1 MLLWEQ
7 KTLILYYRE
16 QHMTYR
22 QIGEKLGLSPDTVK
36 TFCRRK
42 RAQSERTEESV
53 QAQCRNCGAPV
64 HLLPGR
70 RERLF
75 CSPACRTA
83 YWRKHNLLG
92 GTPRYCAGCG
102 ALLTGGSAS
111 RKYCGHA
118 CYIRH
123 RFGSTAS
130 PSGESEKET
139 HSRRLEA
146 DPTAAAANK
155 KPTASPREEAEPTAS
170 ILTKEQQFER
180 ELNYRAALSIA
191 KQMREDGLVTPKE
204 FVQIDRFLRRKFSP
218 VWGGLYQNN
227 P

>member
-1 MLLWEQ
+1 MTKEQ

-36 TFCRRK
+36 TFCRRNGAQTGK
-42 RAQSERTEESV
+42 TAQSAECR
-53 QAQCRNCGAPV
+53 CRNCGAPV
-64 HLLPGR
+64 HPLPGR

-92 GTPRYCAGCG
+92 KDPRYCAGCG

-111 RKYCGHA
+111 RKYCSHA

-123 RFGSTAS
+123 RFGSSAA
-130 PSGESEKET
+130 PSAPQREAKAPHLEK
-139 HSRRLEA
+139 
-146 DPTAAAANK
+146 
-155 KPTASPREEAEPTAS
+155 AEPLVPL
-170 ILTKEQQFER
+170 LTKEQFER

-191 KQMREDGLVTPKE
+191 KQMREGGLVTPGE

-227 P
+227 A

>member
-1 MLLWEQ
+1 MTKEQ

-36 TFCRRK
+36 TFCRRNTP
-42 RAQSERTEESV
+42 QEDRTEAS
-53 QAQCRNCGAPV
+53 ASSQCRNCGAPV
-64 HLLPGR
+64 HPLPGR

-92 GTPRYCAGCG
+92 KDPRYCAGCG

-111 RKYCGHA
+111 RKYCSHA

-123 RFGSTAS
+123 RFGSSAA
-130 PSGESEKET
+130 PSAPQREAKAPHLEK
-139 HSRRLEA
+139 
-146 DPTAAAANK
+146 
-155 KPTASPREEAEPTAS
+155 AEPLVPL
-170 ILTKEQQFER
+170 LTKEQFER

-191 KQMREDGLVTPKE
+191 KQMREDGLVTPGE

-227 P
+227 A

>member
-1 MLLWEQ
+1 MTKEQ

-36 TFCRRK
+36 TFCRRNTP
-42 RAQSERTEESV
+42 QEDRTEAS
-53 QAQCRNCGAPV
+53 ASSQCRNCGAPV
-64 HLLPGR
+64 HPLPGR

-92 GTPRYCAGCG
+92 KDPRYCAGCG

-123 RFGSTAS
+123 RFGSSAA
-130 PSGESEKET
+130 PSAPQREAKTPHLEK
-139 HSRRLEA
+139 
-146 DPTAAAANK
+146 
-155 KPTASPREEAEPTAS
+155 AEPLVPL
-170 ILTKEQQFER
+170 LTKEQFER
-180 ELNYRAALSIA
+180 ELNYRAVLSIA
-191 KQMREDGLVTPKE
+191 NQMREDGLVTPGE
-204 FVQIDRFLRRKFSP
+204 FVQIDTFLRRKFSP
-218 VWGGLYQNN
+218 VWGGLYHNN
-227 P
+227 A

>member
-1 MLLWEQ
+1 MTKEQ
-7 KTLILYYRE
+7 KILVLHYRE

-111 RKYCGHA
+111 RKYCSHA

-123 RFGSTAS
+123 RFGSSAA
-130 PSGESEKET
+130 PSAPQREAKTPHLEK
-139 HSRRLEA
+139 
-146 DPTAAAANK
+146 
-155 KPTASPREEAEPTAS
+155 AEPLVPL
-170 ILTKEQQFER
+170 LTKEQFER

-191 KQMREDGLVTPKE
+191 KQMREDGLVTPGE

-227 P
+227 A

>member
-1 MLLWEQ
+1 MTKEQ

-36 TFCRRK
+36 TFCRRNTP
-42 RAQSERTEESV
+42 QEDRTETSTSS
-53 QAQCRNCGAPV
+53 QCRNCGAPV
-64 HLLPGR
+64 HPLPGR

-92 GTPRYCAGCG
+92 KDPRYCAGCG

-111 RKYCGHA
+111 RKYCSHA

-123 RFGSTAS
+123 RFGSSAA
-130 PSGESEKET
+130 PSAPQREAKAPHLEK
-139 HSRRLEA
+139 
-146 DPTAAAANK
+146 
-155 KPTASPREEAEPTAS
+155 AEPLVPL
-170 ILTKEQQFER
+170 LTKEQFER

-191 KQMREDGLVTPKE
+191 KQMREDGLVTPGE

>member
-1 MLLWEQ
+1 MTKEQ

-36 TFCRRK
+36 TFCRRNTP
-42 RAQSERTEESV
+42 QEDRTEAS
-53 QAQCRNCGAPV
+53 ASSQCRNCGAPV
-64 HLLPGR
+64 HPLPGR

-92 GTPRYCAGCG
+92 KDPRYCAGCG

-111 RKYCGHA
+111 RKYCSHA

-123 RFGSTAS
+123 RFGSSAA
-130 PSGESEKET
+130 PSAPQREAKTPHLEK
-139 HSRRLEA
+139 
-146 DPTAAAANK
+146 
-155 KPTASPREEAEPTAS
+155 AEPLVPL
-170 ILTKEQQFER
+170 LTKEQFER

-191 KQMREDGLVTPKE
+191 KQMREDGLVTPGE
-204 FVQIDRFLRRKFSP
+204 FVQIDTFLRRKFSP

>member
-1 MLLWEQ
+1 MTKEQ
-7 KTLILYYRE
+7 KTLILHYRE

-111 RKYCGHA
+111 RKYCSHA

-123 RFGSTAS
+123 RFGSSAA
-130 PSGESEKET
+130 PSAPQREAKAPHLEK
-139 HSRRLEA
+139 
-146 DPTAAAANK
+146 
-155 KPTASPREEAEPTAS
+155 AEPLVPL
-170 ILTKEQQFER
+170 LTKEQFER
-180 ELNYRAALSIA
+180 ELNYRVALSIA
-191 KQMREDGLVTPKE
+191 KQMREGGLVTPGE
-204 FVQIDRFLRRKFSP
+204 FVQIDTFLRRKFSP

-227 P
+227 A

>member
-1 MLLWEQ
+1 MTKEQ
-7 KTLILYYRE
+7 KTLILHYRE

-36 TFCRRK
+36 TFCRRNTP
-42 RAQSERTEESV
+42 REDRTETSTSS
-53 QAQCRNCGAPV
+53 QCRNCGAPV
-64 HLLPGR
+64 HPLPGR

-92 GTPRYCAGCG
+92 KDPRYCAGCG

-111 RKYCGHA
+111 RKYCSHA

-123 RFGSTAS
+123 RFGSSAA
-130 PSGESEKET
+130 PSAPQREAKAPHLEK
-139 HSRRLEA
+139 
-146 DPTAAAANK
+146 
-155 KPTASPREEAEPTAS
+155 AEPLVPL
-170 ILTKEQQFER
+170 LTKEQFER
-180 ELNYRAALSIA
+180 ELNYRAAFSIA
-191 KQMREDGLVTPKE
+191 KQMREDGLVTPGE

-227 P
+227 A

>member
-1 MLLWEQ
+1 MTKEQ

-22 QIGEKLGLSPDTVK
+22 QIGEKLELSPDTVK
-36 TFCRRK
+36 TFCRRNTP
-42 RAQSERTEESV
+42 QEDRTEAS
-53 QAQCRNCGAPV
+53 ASSQCRNCGAPV
-64 HLLPGR
+64 HPLPGR

-92 GTPRYCAGCG
+92 KDPRYCAGCG

-111 RKYCGHA
+111 RKYCSHA

-123 RFGSTAS
+123 RFGSSAA
-130 PSGESEKET
+130 PSAPQREAKTPHLEK
-139 HSRRLEA
+139 
-146 DPTAAAANK
+146 
-155 KPTASPREEAEPTAS
+155 AEPLVPL
-170 ILTKEQQFER
+170 LTKEQFER

-191 KQMREDGLVTPKE
+191 RQMREGGLVTPGE

-227 P
+227 T

>member
-36 TFCRRK
+36 TFCRRNTP
-42 RAQSERTEESV
+42 REDRTETSTSS
-53 QAQCRNCGAPV
+53 QCRNCGAPV
-64 HLLPGR
+64 HPLPGR

-92 GTPRYCAGCG
+92 KDPRYCAGCG

-111 RKYCGHA
+111 RKYCSHA

-123 RFGSTAS
+123 RFGSSAA
-130 PSGESEKET
+130 PSAPQREAKTPHLEK
-139 HSRRLEA
+139 
-146 DPTAAAANK
+146 
-155 KPTASPREEAEPTAS
+155 AEPLVPL
-170 ILTKEQQFER
+170 LTKEQFER
-180 ELNYRAALSIA
+180 ELNYRAVLSIA
-191 KQMREDGLVTPKE
+191 RQMREDGLVTPGE

-227 P
+227 A

>member
-36 TFCRRK
+36 TFCRRNTP
-42 RAQSERTEESV
+42 REDRTEAS
-53 QAQCRNCGAPV
+53 ASSQCRNCGAPV
-64 HLLPGR
+64 HPLPGR

-92 GTPRYCAGCG
+92 KDPRYCAGCG

-111 RKYCGHA
+111 RKYCSHA

-123 RFGSTAS
+123 RFGSSAA
-130 PSGESEKET
+130 PSALQREAKAPHLEK
-139 HSRRLEA
+139 
-146 DPTAAAANK
+146 
-155 KPTASPREEAEPTAS
+155 AEPLVPL
-170 ILTKEQQFER
+170 LTKEQFER
-180 ELNYRAALSIA
+180 ELNYRAALSITR
-191 KQMREDGLVTPKE
+191 QMREDGLVTPGE
-204 FVQIDRFLRRKFSP
+204 FVQIDTFLRRKFSP
-218 VWGGLYQNN
+218 VWGCLYQNN
-227 P
+227 T

>member
-1 MLLWEQ
+1 MTQEQ
-7 KTLILYYRE
+7 KILILHYRE

-36 TFCRRK
+36 TFCRRNGAQTGK
-42 RAQSERTEESV
+42 TAQSAECR
-53 QAQCRNCGAPV
+53 CRNCGAPV

-92 GTPRYCAGCG
+92 KDPRYCAGCG

-111 RKYCGHA
+111 RKYCSHA

-123 RFGSTAS
+123 RFGSSAA
-130 PSGESEKET
+130 PSAPQREAKAPHLEK
-139 HSRRLEA
+139 
-146 DPTAAAANK
+146 
-155 KPTASPREEAEPTAS
+155 AEPLVPL
-170 ILTKEQQFER
+170 LTKEQFER
-180 ELNYRAALSIA
+180 ELNYRVALSIA
-191 KQMREDGLVTPKE
+191 KQMREGGLVTPGE

>member
-1 MLLWEQ
+1 MTQEQ
-7 KTLILYYRE
+7 KILILHYRE

-36 TFCRRK
+36 TFCRRNGAQTGK
-42 RAQSERTEESV
+42 TAQSAECR
-53 QAQCRNCGAPV
+53 CRNCGAPV
-64 HLLPGR
+64 HPLPGR

-92 GTPRYCAGCG
+92 KDPRYCAGCG

-111 RKYCGHA
+111 RKYCSHA

-130 PSGESEKET
+130 PSGESEKAT
-139 HSRRLEA
+139 LSRRLEA
-146 DPTAAAANK
+146 YPTAAATNK
-155 KPTASPREEAEPTAS
+155 KPTASPREEAEPAAPM
-170 ILTKEQQFER
+170 LTKEQFER
-180 ELNYRAALSIA
+180 ELNYRVALSIA
-191 KQMREDGLVTPKE
+191 RQMREGGLVTPGE

-227 P
+227 A

>member
-1 MLLWEQ
+1 M
-7 KTLILYYRE
+7 LYYRE
-16 QHMTYR
+16 HNMTYR
-22 QIGEKLGLSPDTVK
+22 EIGEKLGLSPDTVK
-36 TFCRRK
+36 TFCRRNTP
-42 RAQSERTEESV
+42 QEDRTEAS
-53 QAQCRNCGAPV
+53 ASSQCRNCGAPV

-111 RKYCGHA
+111 RKYCSHA

-123 RFGSTAS
+123 RFGSSAA
-130 PSGESEKET
+130 PSAPQREAKAPHLEK
-139 HSRRLEA
+139 
-146 DPTAAAANK
+146 
-155 KPTASPREEAEPTAS
+155 AEPLVPL
-170 ILTKEQQFER
+170 LTKEQFER

-191 KQMREDGLVTPKE
+191 RQMREGGLVTPGE

-227 P
+227 T

>member
-36 TFCRRK
+36 TFCRRNTP
-42 RAQSERTEESV
+42 REDRTEAS
-53 QAQCRNCGAPV
+53 ASSQCRNCGAPV
-64 HLLPGR
+64 HPLPGR

-92 GTPRYCAGCG
+92 KDPRYCAGCG
-102 ALLTGGSAS
+102 ALLTGGSVS
-111 RKYCGHA
+111 RKYCSHA

-123 RFGSTAS
+123 RFGSSAA
-130 PSGESEKET
+130 PSAPQREAKTPHLEK
-139 HSRRLEA
+139 
-146 DPTAAAANK
+146 
-155 KPTASPREEAEPTAS
+155 AEPLVPL
-170 ILTKEQQFER
+170 LTKEQFER
-180 ELNYRAALSIA
+180 ELNYRAVLSIA
-191 KQMREDGLVTPKE
+191 RQMREGGLVTPGE

>member
-1 MLLWEQ
+1 MTQEQ
-7 KTLILYYRE
+7 KILILHYRE

-36 TFCRRK
+36 TFCRRNTP
-42 RAQSERTEESV
+42 QEDRTEAS
-53 QAQCRNCGAPV
+53 ASSQCRNCGAPV
-64 HLLPGR
+64 HPLPGR

-92 GTPRYCAGCG
+92 KDPRYCAGCG

-123 RFGSTAS
+123 RFGSSAA
-130 PSGESEKET
+130 PSAPQREAKTPHLEK
-139 HSRRLEA
+139 
-146 DPTAAAANK
+146 
-155 KPTASPREEAEPTAS
+155 AEPLVPL
-170 ILTKEQQFER
+170 LTKEQFER

-191 KQMREDGLVTPKE
+191 RQMREGGLVTPGE

>member
-1 MLLWEQ
+1 MTKEQ

-36 TFCRRK
+36 TFCRRNTP
-42 RAQSERTEESV
+42 REDRTEAS
-53 QAQCRNCGAPV
+53 ASSQCRNCGAPV
-64 HLLPGR
+64 HPLPGR

-92 GTPRYCAGCG
+92 KDPRYCAGCG

-111 RKYCGHA
+111 RKYCSHA

-123 RFGSTAS
+123 RFGSSAA
-130 PSGESEKET
+130 PSAPQREAKTPHLEK
-139 HSRRLEA
+139 
-146 DPTAAAANK
+146 
-155 KPTASPREEAEPTAS
+155 AEPLVPL
-170 ILTKEQQFER
+170 LTKEQFER
-180 ELNYRAALSIA
+180 ELNYRVALSIA
-191 KQMREDGLVTPKE
+191 RQMREGGLVTPGE

>member
-1 MLLWEQ
+1 MTKEQ

-36 TFCRRK
+36 TFCRRNTPW
-42 RAQSERTEESV
+42 EDRTEAS
-53 QAQCRNCGAPV
+53 ASSQCRNCGAPV
-64 HLLPGR
+64 HPLPGR

-75 CSPACRTA
+75 CCPACRTA

-92 GTPRYCAGCG
+92 KDPRYCAGCG

-111 RKYCGHA
+111 RKYCSHA
-118 CYIRH
+118 CYISH
-123 RFGSTAS
+123 RFGSSAA
-130 PSGESEKET
+130 PSAPQREAKAPHLEK
-139 HSRRLEA
+139 
-146 DPTAAAANK
+146 
-155 KPTASPREEAEPTAS
+155 AEPLVPL
-170 ILTKEQQFER
+170 LTKEQFER

-191 KQMREDGLVTPKE
+191 KQMREDGLVTPGE
-204 FVQIDRFLRRKFSP
+204 FVQIDTFLRRKFSP

>member
-1 MLLWEQ
+1 MTQEQ
-7 KTLILYYRE
+7 KILILHYRE

-36 TFCRRK
+36 TFCRRNTP
-42 RAQSERTEESV
+42 REDRTETSTSS
-53 QAQCRNCGAPV
+53 QCRNCGAPV
-64 HLLPGR
+64 HPLPGR

-92 GTPRYCAGCG
+92 KDPRYCAGCG

-111 RKYCGHA
+111 RKYCSHA

-123 RFGSTAS
+123 RFGSSAA
-130 PSGESEKET
+130 PSAPQREAKTPHLEK
-139 HSRRLEA
+139 
-146 DPTAAAANK
+146 
-155 KPTASPREEAEPTAS
+155 AEPLVPL
-170 ILTKEQQFER
+170 LTKEQFER

-191 KQMREDGLVTPKE
+191 RQMREGGLVTPGE

-227 P
+227 T

>member
-1 MLLWEQ
+1 MTKEQ

-64 HLLPGR
+64 HPLPGR

-92 GTPRYCAGCG
+92 YCAGCG

-111 RKYCGHA
+111 RKYCSHA

-123 RFGSTAS
+123 RFGITAS

-146 DPTAAAANK
+146 DPAAAATNK
-155 KPTASPREEAEPTAS
+155 KPTASPREEAEPTAP
-170 ILTKEQQFER
+170 ILTKEQFER

-191 KQMREDGLVTPKE
+191 KQMREDGLVTPGE
-204 FVQIDRFLRRKFSP
+204 FVQIDGFLRRKFSP

>member
-1 MLLWEQ
+1 MTKEQ

-36 TFCRRK
+36 TFCRRNTP
-42 RAQSERTEESV
+42 QEGRTEAS
-53 QAQCRNCGAPV
+53 ASSQCRNCGAPV
-64 HLLPGR
+64 HPLPGR

-92 GTPRYCAGCG
+92 KDPRYCAGCG

-111 RKYCGHA
+111 RKYCSHA

-123 RFGSTAS
+123 RFGSSAA
-130 PSGESEKET
+130 PSAPQREAKAPHLEK
-139 HSRRLEA
+139 
-146 DPTAAAANK
+146 
-155 KPTASPREEAEPTAS
+155 AEPLVPL
-170 ILTKEQQFER
+170 LTKEQFER
-180 ELNYRAALSIA
+180 ELNYRVALSIA
-191 KQMREDGLVTPKE
+191 RQMREGGLVTPGE
-204 FVQIDRFLRRKFSP
+204 FVQTDRFLRRKFSP

>member
-1 MLLWEQ
+1 MTKEQ
-7 KTLILYYRE
+7 KILVLHYRE

-111 RKYCGHA
+111 RKYCSHA

-123 RFGSTAS
+123 RFGSSAA
-130 PSGESEKET
+130 PSAPQREAKAPHLEK
-139 HSRRLEA
+139 
-146 DPTAAAANK
+146 
-155 KPTASPREEAEPTAS
+155 AEPLVPL
-170 ILTKEQQFER
+170 LTKEQFER

-191 KQMREDGLVTPKE
+191 KQMREDGLVTPGE

-227 P
+227 A

>member
-1 MLLWEQ
+1 MTKEQ
-7 KTLILYYRE
+7 KTLILHYRE

-64 HLLPGR
+64 HPLPGR

-83 YWRKHNLLG
+83 YWRRHNLLG

-130 PSGESEKET
+130 PSGESEKAT

-146 DPTAAAANK
+146 DTTEAAANK

-170 ILTKEQQFER
+170 ILTKEQFER

-227 P
+227 T

>member
-1 MLLWEQ
+1 MTKEQ

-64 HLLPGR
+64 HPLPGR

-92 GTPRYCAGCG
+92 KDPRYCAGCG

-111 RKYCGHA
+111 RKYCSYA

-123 RFGSTAS
+123 RFGSSAA
-130 PSGESEKET
+130 PSAPQREAKTPHLEK
-139 HSRRLEA
+139 
-146 DPTAAAANK
+146 
-155 KPTASPREEAEPTAS
+155 AEPLVPL
-170 ILTKEQQFER
+170 LTKEQFER

-191 KQMREDGLVTPKE
+191 RQMREGGLVTPGE

-218 VWGGLYQNN
+218 VWGGLDQNN
-227 P
+227 T

>member
-1 MLLWEQ
+1 MTQEQ
-7 KTLILYYRE
+7 KILILHYRE

-64 HLLPGR
+64 HPLPGR

-75 CSPACRTA
+75 CCPACRTA

-92 GTPRYCAGCG
+92 KDPRYCAGCG

-111 RKYCGHA
+111 RKYCSHA

-123 RFGSTAS
+123 RFGSSAA
-130 PSGESEKET
+130 PSAPQREAKTPHLEK
-139 HSRRLEA
+139 
-146 DPTAAAANK
+146 
-155 KPTASPREEAEPTAS
+155 AEPLVPL
-170 ILTKEQQFER
+170 LTKEQFER
-180 ELNYRAALSIA
+180 ELNYRAVLSIA
-191 KQMREDGLVTPKE
+191 RQMREGGLVTPGE

-227 P
+227 A

>member
-1 MLLWEQ
+1 MTQEQ
-7 KTLILYYRE
+7 KILILHYRE

-36 TFCRRK
+36 TFCRRNTP
-42 RAQSERTEESV
+42 QEDRTEAS
-53 QAQCRNCGAPV
+53 ASSQCRNCGAPV
-64 HLLPGR
+64 HPLPGR

-92 GTPRYCAGCG
+92 GMPRYCAGCG

-111 RKYCGHA
+111 RKYCSHA

-123 RFGSTAS
+123 RFGSSAA
-130 PSGESEKET
+130 PSAPQREAKAPHLEK
-139 HSRRLEA
+139 
-146 DPTAAAANK
+146 
-155 KPTASPREEAEPTAS
+155 AEPLVPL
-170 ILTKEQQFER
+170 LTKEQFER
-180 ELNYRAALSIA
+180 ELNYRAVLSIA
-191 KQMREDGLVTPKE
+191 RQMREDGLVTPGE
-204 FVQIDRFLRRKFSP
+204 FVQIDTFLRRKFSP
-218 VWGGLYQNN
+218 VWGGLYPNN

>member
-1 MLLWEQ
+1 MTKEQ

-36 TFCRRK
+36 TFCRRNTP
-42 RAQSERTEESV
+42 QEDRTETSTSS
-53 QAQCRNCGAPV
+53 QCRNCGAPV
-64 HLLPGR
+64 HPLPGR

-92 GTPRYCAGCG
+92 KDPRYCAGCG

-111 RKYCGHA
+111 RKYCSHA

-123 RFGSTAS
+123 RFGSSAA
-130 PSGESEKET
+130 PSAPQREAKTPHLEK
-139 HSRRLEA
+139 
-146 DPTAAAANK
+146 
-155 KPTASPREEAEPTAS
+155 AEPLVPL
-170 ILTKEQQFER
+170 LTKEQFER

-191 KQMREDGLVTPKE
+191 KQMREDGLVTPGE
-204 FVQIDRFLRRKFSP
+204 FVQIDRFLRRKVSP

-227 P
+227 A

>member
-1 MLLWEQ
+1 MTQEQ
-7 KTLILYYRE
+7 KILILYYRE

-36 TFCRRK
+36 TFCRRNGAQTGK
-42 RAQSERTEESV
+42 TAQSAECR
-53 QAQCRNCGAPV
+53 CRNCGAPV
-64 HLLPGR
+64 HPLPGR

-92 GTPRYCAGCG
+92 KDPRYCAGCG

-123 RFGSTAS
+123 RFGSSAA
-130 PSGESEKET
+130 PSAPQREAKTPHLEK
-139 HSRRLEA
+139 
-146 DPTAAAANK
+146 
-155 KPTASPREEAEPTAS
+155 AEPLVPL
-170 ILTKEQQFER
+170 LTKEQFER

-191 KQMREDGLVTPKE
+191 RQMREGGLVTPGE

>member
-1 MLLWEQ
+1 MTKEQ

-36 TFCRRK
+36 TFCRRNTP
-42 RAQSERTEESV
+42 QEDRTEAS
-53 QAQCRNCGAPV
+53 ALSQCRNCGAPV
-64 HLLPGR
+64 HPLPGR

-111 RKYCGHA
+111 RKYCSHA

-123 RFGSTAS
+123 RFGSSAA
-130 PSGESEKET
+130 PSAPQREAKAPHLEK
-139 HSRRLEA
+139 
-146 DPTAAAANK
+146 
-155 KPTASPREEAEPTAS
+155 AEPLVPL
-170 ILTKEQQFER
+170 LTKEQFER
-180 ELNYRAALSIA
+180 ELNYRVALSIA
-191 KQMREDGLVTPKE
+191 RQMREGGLVTPGE

>member
-1 MLLWEQ
+1 MTKEQ

-36 TFCRRK
+36 TFCRRNTP
-42 RAQSERTEESV
+42 QEDRTETSTSS
-53 QAQCRNCGAPV
+53 QCRNCGAPV
-64 HLLPGR
+64 HPLPGR

-92 GTPRYCAGCG
+92 KDPRYCAGCG

-111 RKYCGHA
+111 RKYCSHA

-123 RFGSTAS
+123 RFGSSAA
-130 PSGESEKET
+130 PSAPQREAKTPHLEK
-139 HSRRLEA
+139 
-146 DPTAAAANK
+146 
-155 KPTASPREEAEPTAS
+155 AEPLVPL
-170 ILTKEQQFER
+170 LTKEQFER
-180 ELNYRAALSIA
+180 ELNYRVALSIA
-191 KQMREDGLVTPKE
+191 RQMREDGLVTPGE
-204 FVQIDRFLRRKFSP
+204 FVQIDRFLRLKFSP

>member
-1 MLLWEQ
+1 MTKEQ
-7 KTLILYYRE
+7 KTLILHYRE

-36 TFCRRK
+36 TFCRRNGAQAGK
-42 RAQSERTEESV
+42 TAQSAECR
-53 QAQCRNCGAPV
+53 CRNCGAPV
-64 HLLPGR
+64 HPLPGR

-92 GTPRYCAGCG
+92 KDPRYCAGCG

-111 RKYCGHA
+111 RKYCSHA

-123 RFGSTAS
+123 RFGSSAA
-130 PSGESEKET
+130 PSAPQREAKAPHLEK
-139 HSRRLEA
+139 
-146 DPTAAAANK
+146 
-155 KPTASPREEAEPTAS
+155 AEPLVPL
-170 ILTKEQQFER
+170 LTKEQFER
-180 ELNYRAALSIA
+180 ELNYRAVLSIA
-191 KQMREDGLVTPKE
+191 RQMREGGLVTPGE

>member
-1 MLLWEQ
+1 MTQEQ
-7 KTLILYYRE
+7 KILILHYRE

-36 TFCRRK
+36 TFCRRNTP
-42 RAQSERTEESV
+42 QEDRTEAS
-53 QAQCRNCGAPV
+53 ASSQCRNCGAPV
-64 HLLPGR
+64 HPLPGR

-92 GTPRYCAGCG
+92 KDPRYCAGCG

-111 RKYCGHA
+111 RKYCSHA

-123 RFGSTAS
+123 RFGSSAA
-130 PSGESEKET
+130 PSAPQREAKTPHLEK
-139 HSRRLEA
+139 
-146 DPTAAAANK
+146 
-155 KPTASPREEAEPTAS
+155 AEPLVPL
-170 ILTKEQQFER
+170 LTKEQFER
-180 ELNYRAALSIA
+180 ELNYRAVLSIA
-191 KQMREDGLVTPKE
+191 KQMREDGLVTPGE

-227 P
+227 T

>member
-1 MLLWEQ
+1 MTKEQ
-7 KTLILYYRE
+7 KILVLHYRE

-111 RKYCGHA
+111 RKYCSHA

-123 RFGSTAS
+123 RFGSSAA
-130 PSGESEKET
+130 PSAPQREAKAPHLEK
-139 HSRRLEA
+139 
-146 DPTAAAANK
+146 
-155 KPTASPREEAEPTAS
+155 AEPLVPL
-170 ILTKEQQFER
+170 LTKEQFER
-180 ELNYRAALSIA
+180 ELNYRVALSIA
-191 KQMREDGLVTPKE
+191 KQMREGGLVTPGE

-227 P
+227 A

>member
-1 MLLWEQ
+1 MTKEQ
-7 KTLILYYRE
+7 KTLILHYRE

-64 HLLPGR
+64 HPLPGR

-92 GTPRYCAGCG
+92 KDPRYCAGCG

-111 RKYCGHA
+111 RKYCSHA

-123 RFGSTAS
+123 RFGSSAA
-130 PSGESEKET
+130 PSAPQREAKAPHLEK
-139 HSRRLEA
+139 
-146 DPTAAAANK
+146 
-155 KPTASPREEAEPTAS
+155 AEPLVPL
-170 ILTKEQQFER
+170 LTKEQFER
-180 ELNYRAALSIA
+180 ELNYRVALSIA
-191 KQMREDGLVTPKE
+191 KQMREGGLVTPGE